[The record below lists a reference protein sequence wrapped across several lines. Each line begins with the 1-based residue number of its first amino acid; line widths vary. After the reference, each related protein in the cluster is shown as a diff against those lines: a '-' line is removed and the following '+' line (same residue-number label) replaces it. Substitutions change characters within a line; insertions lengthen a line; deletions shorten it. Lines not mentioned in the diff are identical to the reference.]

1 MVFMKKNIYYPLILS
16 AIVVLLIACE
26 GPAGDKG
33 AIGPQGDKG
42 DTGPKG
48 AAGVAKLYATN
59 WIAVTKQDHVNHYV
73 KNGLYTGTDFSGG
86 EIDKISQKV
95 IEDGVIMAYVRKS
108 TDKSKI
114 IALPSLIDYGAAG
127 ENLQQTYY
135 FTPSPKKI
143 ACYIEYSKS
152 VADISKYLQDEEYR
166 FIIIPGPSGFRL
178 KNIDLSN
185 YEAVKEYFNLN
196 D

>member
-1 MVFMKKNIYYPLILS
+1 MKKTIYYPFILS
-16 AIVVLLIACE
+16 IIVLLTIACE
-26 GPAGDKG
+26 GPAGEQG
-33 AIGPQGDKG
+33 PIGPQGDKG
-42 DTGPKG
+42 DTGAKG
-48 AAGVAKLYATN
+48 VAGSAKLYATN

-73 KNGLYTGTDFSGG
+73 KNGLYTGTDFTGT

-95 IEDGVIMAYVRKS
+95 IDDGVILAYVRKS
-108 TDKSKI
+108 ADKSKI
-114 IALPSLIDYGAAG
+114 MALPYFVDYGATG

-135 FTPSPKKI
+135 FAPSSKKI

-178 KNIDLSN
+178 KNIDLTN
-185 YEAVKEYFNLN
+185 YEAVKDYFNLN